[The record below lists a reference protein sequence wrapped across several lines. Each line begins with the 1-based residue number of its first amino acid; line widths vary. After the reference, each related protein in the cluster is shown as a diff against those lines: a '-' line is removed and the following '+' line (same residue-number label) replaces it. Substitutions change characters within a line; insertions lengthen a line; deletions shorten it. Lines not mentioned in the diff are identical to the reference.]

1 MPDAGCI
8 PAYRI
13 RLGGVESHKKREKC
27 NTSFFQAIES
37 EFVPP
42 ERGFLL
48 ENRLVLSA
56 AFELEYLHHD
66 IGSMNVISHSPD
78 SWVYP
83 FERLKIKNNSV
94 ILKLLQI

>member
-27 NTSFFQAIES
+27 NTSFFQAMKH

-48 ENRLVLSA
+48 ENRRFVA
-56 AFELEYLHHD
+56 QHKVGKHERTFVVE
-66 IGSMNVISHSPD
+66 VIAVD
-78 SWVYP
+78 
-83 FERLKIKNNSV
+83 E
-94 ILKLLQI
+94 QIQPID